1 MQLENTYELSFWA
14 SETLLGFQRSA
25 KTTNIAT
32 TLLFNCASF
41 FTYFCYFVYNPLQKD
56 PTGYYSH
63 LNSTRSLVLMMFS
76 LVFCTFTV
84 LLFGCFSRKFVQSGN
99 CASFFAYFCYYIYNR
114 MQKDPT
120 GLYSLLNNTRS
131 LVVMIFILVF
141 CAFTVLLFGCF
152 SRKFVQVAISGF
164 STFTCATST
173 STPPH
178 KPTKVSIDSLWP
190 TCTRY
195 YRIWGPVCFNDELST
210 DDVRVTSK
218 IAFWTFSLKYLQS
231 TISTRDFITK
241 PSSKYLFITKF
252 DDLYNGVL
260 QLCNL

>member
-1 MQLENTYELSFWA
+1 
-14 SETLLGFQRSA
+14 
-25 KTTNIAT
+25 
-32 TLLFNCASF
+32 
-41 FTYFCYFVYNPLQKD
+41 
-56 PTGYYSH
+56 
-63 LNSTRSLVLMMFS
+63 
-76 LVFCTFTV
+76 
-84 LLFGCFSRKFVQSGN
+84 
-99 CASFFAYFCYYIYNR
+99 
-114 MQKDPT
+114 
-120 GLYSLLNNTRS
+120 
-131 LVVMIFILVF
+131 MIFILVF

-241 PSSKYLFITKF
+241 PSSKYLFITAF
-252 DDLYNGVL
+252 DELYNGVL
-260 QLCNL
+260 QLCNLWKHHTVIELRTLHLTFTKKKALCSNVYIELSGHL